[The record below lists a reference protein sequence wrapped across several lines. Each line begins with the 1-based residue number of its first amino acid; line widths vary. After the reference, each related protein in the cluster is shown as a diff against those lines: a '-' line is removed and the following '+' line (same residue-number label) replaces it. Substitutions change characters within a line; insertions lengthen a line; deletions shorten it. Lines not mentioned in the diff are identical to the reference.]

1 MKKARLASLI
11 VSAIAACT
19 ALSASATTWYWTGAG
34 GDLNWFTA
42 ANWSDGEGN
51 AATDETPLASGDSFT
66 FDAFTPSGDVN
77 YNPEGDFNIATITF
91 GAGLTGTVK
100 ITGGKITSL
109 GNAVNNN
116 ATYAMEFANEI
127 QFASTIN
134 LTVPTKHILLS
145 GGARGT
151 LPANHNKLY
160 GKYTLTSG
168 WTVTANYTIA
178 NGSHVTVPSITESRS
193 FESKISTEA
202 NSLLEVNGNF
212 TSDQNVSG
220 KAAYGLGTH
229 NGELRVFGT
238 FKVRNRH
245 GNGLYFVIGRD
256 PVTELYRGQV
266 ALDDR
271 GYVIADESAKTNI
284 PGVFAA
290 GDLRTKAL
298 RQVVT
303 AAADGAVAIAMAEE
317 YLAENR

>member
-1 MKKARLASLI
+1 MHNTTHALPGEGHKAFSFLFAIIALFFA
-11 VSAIAACT
+11 VSVNAA
-19 ALSASATTWYWTGAG
+19 TWYWTGEG
-34 GDLNWFTA
+34 EDLNWFTP
-42 ANWSDGEGN
+42 ANWNSAADGKGD
-51 AATDETPLASGDSFT
+51 AATALASGDSFT

-77 YNPEGDFNIATITF
+77 YNPEGDFNITTITF

-178 NGSHVTVPSITESRS
+178 NGSHVTVPW
-193 FESKISTEA
+193 IS
-202 NSLLEVNGNF
+202 
-212 TSDQNVSG
+212 Q
-220 KAAYGLGTH
+220 
-229 NGELRVFGT
+229 
-238 FKVRNRH
+238 
-245 GNGLYFVIGRD
+245 
-256 PVTELYRGQV
+256 P
-266 ALDDR
+266 
-271 GYVIADESAKTNI
+271 
-284 PGVFAA
+284 
-290 GDLRTKAL
+290 
-298 RQVVT
+298 
-303 AAADGAVAIAMAEE
+303 
-317 YLAENR
+317 